1 MSALRELYM
10 TKGQGFILVYSVTEV
25 DSLKVLLG
33 IRDAISRAKDGANVR
48 DAQQAHASHLAR
60 AVPHGGRG
68 QQVRSS

>member
-33 IRDAISRAKDGANVR
+33 IRDAIFRAKDGANVR
-48 DAQQAHASHLAR
+48 GAQHAHASHR
-60 AVPHGGRG
+60 T
-68 QQVRSS
+68 RSPPWWSWATSAI